1 MWNHIINIYP
11 RELLLTKCQKPKSLE
26 LINIKK
32 NFKFFLK
39 NEQFTF
45 FYLIIF

>member
-32 NFKFFLK
+32 ILNFF
-39 NEQFTF
+39 
-45 FYLIIF
+45 